1 MCPRV
6 RLTVG
11 QVDSRRL
18 RRGLVVALIVVLA
31 GVAVNLLLSATP
43 ALPVGL
49 LLATAALIALVL
61 LRLRGRV

>member
-1 MCPRV
+1 
-6 RLTVG
+6 
-11 QVDSRRL
+11 
-18 RRGLVVALIVVLA
+18 LVVALIVVLA